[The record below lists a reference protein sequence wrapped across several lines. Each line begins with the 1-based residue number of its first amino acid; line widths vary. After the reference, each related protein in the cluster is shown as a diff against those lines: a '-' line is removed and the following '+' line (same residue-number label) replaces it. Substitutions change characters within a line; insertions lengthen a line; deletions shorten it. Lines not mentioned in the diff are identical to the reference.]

1 MLNKPHGVS
10 GELSFTFQDDSFD
23 REDVDSLVLL
33 LDGIFVPFFI
43 ESYRFR
49 SDNAAILKLE
59 DIDTAEQARR
69 FTNTEVYLPK
79 HQAIEREEIETWNFF
94 EGFRVIDTVHGELGT
109 VVHVDESTMNVLFY
123 IDTPD
128 GELLLPAHEEFI
140 LDVNREEKYL
150 TVAVPDG
157 LLGEWEDE

>member
-23 REDVDSLVLL
+23 REDVDFLVLL

-109 VVHVDESTMNVLFY
+109 VAHVDESTMNVLFY

-150 TVAVPDG
+150 TVAVPEG

>member
-23 REDVDSLVLL
+23 REDVDFLVLL

>member
-23 REDVDSLVLL
+23 REDVDFLVLL

-157 LLGEWEDE
+157 LLEEWEDE

>member
-23 REDVDSLVLL
+23 REDVDFLVLL

-150 TVAVPDG
+150 TVAVPEG